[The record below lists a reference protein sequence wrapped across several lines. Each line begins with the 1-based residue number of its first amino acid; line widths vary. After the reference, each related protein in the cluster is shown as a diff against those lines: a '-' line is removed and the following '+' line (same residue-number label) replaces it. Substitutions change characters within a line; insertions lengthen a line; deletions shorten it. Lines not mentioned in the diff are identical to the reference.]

1 MGCICGVIKYLSCIA
16 FIILTLFSC
25 EAIGFG
31 VAPGTDEDQST
42 NLSKVRFLFL
52 NSFDGLEFEAVCV
65 ANIGRF
71 GGKGNGIKNKQYFTC
86 MVKMIALSLACT
98 GKLPVLMYLCI
109 YTGTFVNLKCPENVS
124 LY

>member
-98 GKLPVLMYLCI
+98 GKLPVLMY
-109 YTGTFVNLKCPENVS
+109 TGTSVNLKCPENVS